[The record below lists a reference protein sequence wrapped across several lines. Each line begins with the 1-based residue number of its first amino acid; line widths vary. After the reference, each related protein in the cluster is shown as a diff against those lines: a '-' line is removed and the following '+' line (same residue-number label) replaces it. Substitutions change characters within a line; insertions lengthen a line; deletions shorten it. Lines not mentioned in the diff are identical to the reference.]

1 MFLKKYIFI
10 FLFMSML
17 ATKVFALELPP
28 MDPSILYGKLDNGL
42 TYYIKKNTTPK
53 KKLALNL
60 VVKAV
65 SLMESEE
72 QLGLAHLL

>member
-60 VVKAV
+60 VVKAG
-65 SLMESEE
+65 SLMESEK
-72 QLGLAHLL
+72 QLGLAHL

>member
-1 MFLKKYIFI
+1 
-10 FLFMSML
+10 ML

-53 KKLALNL
+53 KKFQNFLRTNT
-60 VVKAV
+60 
-65 SLMESEE
+65 
-72 QLGLAHLL
+72 

>member
-17 ATKVFALELPP
+17 ATKVFALELPL

-60 VVKAV
+60 VVKAG
-65 SLMESEE
+65 SLMESEK
-72 QLGLAHLL
+72 QL